1 MPVMYAMLG
10 NAAIAAVL
18 ALLALAVG
26 RACRSP
32 AVRHLLWVLVLLK
45 LVTPPLFHIPLA
57 VLPASWAAP
66 PAEPLSSEFRVLS
79 PEPQQLALSTQNSE
93 LRTKPAPTWWERYRM
108 VGADH
113 WALAVWIAGAA
124 GWFIWQGR
132 RIVRFRRRVAR
143 AEDAGPEVAAA
154 TRRIARALGANSPPA
169 VKAATGIGSPMLW
182 GWGRST
188 VVLFPRELLARLA
201 PEARDTLL
209 AHELAHFLRRDHW
222 VRVLEFVAAGLYWWH
237 PAVWLARLGIEAA
250 EEECCDAWVVGG
262 LAASPRRYAEALLA
276 TIDFAAELRR
286 PCLPPGAC
294 PANRGARLLHRRL
307 VGIVDAQRPRRLR
320 GAAAIRAAAVAVL
333 MIQPVLRAARVTP
346 EVAELPLAPIR
357 AEVPLPPSLSLRPL
371 PTPKSAEPLA
381 WATAPA
387 PGGVVTALARD
398 NEVVL
403 RRRDGT
409 VTALGPGKPLA
420 LAFAPNTQRLA
431 TAGPGPLVRTWDYG
445 GNLLAEVRVLAA
457 ARGIAYTPD
466 GRRLLVLDAAGG
478 ISVLDPNSLDPVA
491 GWSVEGP
498 ANSIT
503 CGPDNQTVA
512 VAFGSWLDAE
522 TGWVECW
529 SITERRKLPGDYSA
543 SAPVGAARIDPHGR
557 TLVLGGWNGLLTW
570 RTYPGGELIAERQLS
585 KGLVAAAAFSPD
597 AGTLPL
603 DPPPKPAPPP
613 VEPVLPP
620 AWDQLPGQPSS
631 PPQTASELLQGIS
644 RLPKR

>member
-1 MPVMYAMLG
+1 MPVMHAMLG
-10 NAAIAAVL
+10 NAAVAAVL

-45 LVTPPLFHIPLA
+45 LVTPPLFHVPLA

-66 PAEPLSSEFRVLS
+66 PAEPS
-79 PEPQQLALSTQNSE
+79 PFIGGVPPPLPFP
-93 LRTKPAPTWWERYRM
+93 PATPYASPAEASNRAPAWWERYR
-108 VGADH
+108 VTGADH
-113 WALAVWIAGAA
+113 WTFAVWIAGSV

-154 TRRIARALGANSPPA
+154 AHRIAKTLGASRPPT

-182 GWGRST
+182 GWGRGT
-188 VVLFPRELLARLA
+188 VILFPRELLARLA

-222 VRVLEFVAAGLYWWH
+222 VRVLEFVATGLYWWH
-237 PAVWLARLGIEAA
+237 PAVWLAQAKIEEA

-262 LAASPRRYAEALLA
+262 LASSPRRYAEALLA
-276 TIDFAAELRR
+276 TIDFVAELQR

-294 PANRGARLLHRRL
+294 PANRDARLLYRRL
-307 VGIVDAQRPRRLR
+307 AGIVDAQPPRRLR
-320 GAAAIRAAAVAVL
+320 GAAAVRAAVVAVL

-346 EVAELPLAPIR
+346 EVAELPPASSR
-357 AEVPLPPSLSLRPL
+357 AEVPFSPPLSLRPP

-381 WATAPA
+381 WATAPG
-387 PGGVVTALARD
+387 PGGAVTALARD

-445 GNLLAEVRVLAA
+445 GNPLAEARLLAA

-466 GRRLLVLDAAGG
+466 GRQLLVLDAAGG

-498 ANSIT
+498 ANSIA
-503 CGPDNQTVA
+503 CGPDSQTVA
-512 VAFGSWLDAE
+512 VSFGSWLDAE

-529 SITERRKLPGDYSA
+529 SIAERRKLDRNYSA
-543 SAPVGAARIDPHGR
+543 SAPVGAARFGPDGR

-570 RTYPGGELIAERQLS
+570 RTLPDGDLIA
-585 KGLVAAAAFSPD
+585 
-597 AGTLPL
+597 
-603 DPPPKPAPPP
+603 
-613 VEPVLPP
+613 
-620 AWDQLPGQPSS
+620 
-631 PPQTASELLQGIS
+631 
-644 RLPKR
+644 